1 MEQGPGDR
9 PLIVVNYKKEVRK
22 YYPEE
27 IQAMLIKEMKRQA
40 EAYLGIKNIKNVC
53 VTIPVY
59 FSKPQI
65 AATIL
70 SCEMAGL
77 NVLRSIKESQAIA
90 LGIYHANTNKD
101 DRNILIINLGGS
113 SLDVA
118 VIAI

>member
-1 MEQGPGDR
+1 MGPGDR
-9 PLIVVNYKKEVRK
+9 PLIVVTFMKEIKK

-27 IQAMLIKEMKRQA
+27 IQAMLIKEMKKEA
-40 EAYLGIKNIKNVC
+40 ETYLGLGQLRNVC

-65 AATIL
+65 AATII

-77 NVLRSIKESQAIA
+77 KVIRTIKESQAIA
-90 LGIYHANTNKD
+90 LGIYHANNDKE
-101 DRNILIINLGGS
+101 DRNILIINIGGS

-118 VIAI
+118 VIAIEE